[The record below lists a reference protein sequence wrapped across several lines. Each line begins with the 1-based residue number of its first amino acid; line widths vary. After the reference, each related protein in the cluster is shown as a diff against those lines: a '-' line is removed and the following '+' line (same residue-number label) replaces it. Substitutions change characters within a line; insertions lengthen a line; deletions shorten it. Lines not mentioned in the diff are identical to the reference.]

1 MAAPNVVNVSTI
13 TAKSTGLLATTSAV
27 ALLSNAASSGKVLK
41 INTLLFSNIAGS
53 SASATV
59 YVIKNATTTVYL
71 AYGIA
76 CPATS
81 SLVVLSKDTSI
92 YLEENDVLYIL
103 ASAISS
109 LHAFCSYEEI
119 S

>member
-1 MAAPNVVNVSTI
+1 MAAPNVVNVSII

-41 INTLLFSNIAGS
+41 INTLLFSNISGV
-53 SASATV
+53 SASATA
-59 YVIKNATTTVYL
+59 YVLKNATTTLYL
-71 AYGIA
+71 SYAIA

-92 YLEENDVLYIL
+92 YLEENDALYIL
-103 ASAISS
+103 ASAINS
-109 LHAFCSYEEI
+109 LHSFCSYEEI